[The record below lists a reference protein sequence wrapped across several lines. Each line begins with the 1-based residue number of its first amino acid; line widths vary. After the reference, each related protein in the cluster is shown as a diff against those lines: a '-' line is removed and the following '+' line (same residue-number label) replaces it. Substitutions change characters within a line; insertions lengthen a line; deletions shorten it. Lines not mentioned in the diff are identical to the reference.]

1 MCASKGEFVK
11 MSSVEVVCTINTNTI
26 LMRGIKM
33 NLSISDVGSIIGL
46 ILQIFLWVIF
56 IYFLLVSAFGWLK
69 REEAPLSDFPV
80 KNKFAILIAAHNEE
94 KVIASAVRSLKEI
107 DYPKDMYDIYV
118 IADNCD
124 DATAEV
130 AREAGAQVHERFDAV
145 KRGKGHSLEW
155 MFDRLLAMDIEYDA
169 VCILDADNLVSK
181 NFFLEMNKRLCQGH
195 KVIQGYLD
203 SKNPED
209 SWISANYSIA
219 YWISNRL
226 FQLPRYYLGL
236 NCALGG
242 TGFVMRMD
250 VLKEI
255 GWGATCLTEDL
266 EFSLK
271 LIQRNMRVA
280 WSHEAVVYDE
290 KPLRLMQSCRQRK
303 RWMQGHCDCASRYL
317 KTMIKKGIQEKN
329 MVAIDAALYLIQPF
343 VIVVSTLNAVLRALI
358 GLFELDMTTLSGKD
372 IILFLLLVIVVTY
385 INVLF
390 VAVEGKFSAKI
401 GIYSL
406 LLPIYSL
413 TWVPIIIAGFVSR
426 NEKEWAHT
434 EHTRNLEID
443 DMHRLER
450 AG

>member
-1 MCASKGEFVK
+1 
-11 MSSVEVVCTINTNTI
+11 
-26 LMRGIKM
+26 M
-33 NLSISDVGSIIGL
+33 NLNVLSEIGSKVGFVFQAI
-46 ILQIFLWVIF
+46 LWVVFAYYGCIS
-56 IYFLLVSAFGWLK
+56 VFGWVK
-69 REEAPLSDFPV
+69 RREEPASNFPI

-94 KVIASAVRSLKEI
+94 KVIASAVRSLKDI

-124 DATAEV
+124 DNTAKI
-130 AREAGAQVHERFDAV
+130 ARDAGANVYERFDSE
-145 KRGKGHSLEW
+145 KKGKGYSLEW
-155 MFDRLLAMDIEYDA
+155 MFKNLFDTGIEYDA
-169 VCILDADNLVSK
+169 VCILDADNLVSP

-203 SKNPED
+203 SKNPKD

-242 TGFVMRMD
+242 TGFVMSME

-271 LIQRNMRVA
+271 LVQRNMKVS

-290 KPLRLMQSCRQRK
+290 KPLRLAQSCRQRK
-303 RWMQGHCDCASRYL
+303 RWMQGHCDCAGRYL
-317 KTMIKKGIQEKN
+317 KSLLKKSIKDRDP
-329 MVAIDAALYLIQPF
+329 VAFDAALYLIQPF
-343 VIVVSTLNAVLRALI
+343 TIVASGISMLVNCIIGIYTFDMAKLFTL
-358 GLFELDMTTLSGKD
+358 DT
-372 IILFLLLVIVVTY
+372 ILFMLLVAVVTY
-385 INVLF
+385 LNIVF
-390 VAVEGKFSAKI
+390 VMVEGKFSKKI
-401 GIYSL
+401 GLYFL
-406 LLPIYSL
+406 VFPLYSL
-413 TWVPIIIAGFVSR
+413 TWIPIIIAGFFAR
-426 NEKEWAHT
+426 HEKEWAHT
-434 EHTRNLEID
+434 QHTRNLEIN
-443 DMHRLER
+443 DMNGNLEK

>member
-1 MCASKGEFVK
+1 
-11 MSSVEVVCTINTNTI
+11 
-26 LMRGIKM
+26 M
-33 NLSISDVGSIIGL
+33 NLSISDIASSIGFV
-46 ILQIFLWVIF
+46 LQIFLWVIF
-56 IYFLLVSAFGWLK
+56 IYFFLISMFGWLK
-69 REEAPLSDFPV
+69 RKERPASEFPI

-94 KVIASAVRSLKEI
+94 RVIASAVRSLKEI
-107 DYPKDMYDIYV
+107 DYPCDMYDIYV
-118 IADNCD
+118 IADNCED
-124 DATAEV
+124 STADV
-130 AREAGAQVHERFDAV
+130 AREAGAQVYERFDTT
-145 KRGKGHSLEW
+145 KKGKGHSLEW
-155 MFDRLLAMDIEYDA
+155 MFSNLLSMDVEYDA

-271 LIQRNMRVA
+271 LIQKDMKVA

-303 RWMQGHCDCASRYL
+303 RWMQGHCDCAGRYL
-317 KTMIKKGIQEKN
+317 KELLKKGIKERN

-343 VIVVSTLNAVLRALI
+343 IIVVSTLNAVTRALI
-358 GLFELDMTTLSGKD
+358 GLCYLDLSALNGKD
-372 IILFLLLVIVVTY
+372 TILFLVLIFVVTY

-390 VAVEGKFSAKI
+390 VAVEGKFSSKI
-401 GIYSL
+401 GLYSL
-406 LLPIYSL
+406 SLPIYSL
-413 TWVPIIIAGFVSR
+413 TWVPIIIAGFINR
-426 NEKEWAHT
+426 HEKEWAHT

-443 DMHRLER
+443 DMHRLEK

>member
-1 MCASKGEFVK
+1 
-11 MSSVEVVCTINTNTI
+11 
-26 LMRGIKM
+26 M
-33 NLSISDVGSIIGL
+33 NLGILNEIGSKLGFVF
-46 ILQIFLWVIF
+46 QTVLWVIF
-56 IYFLLVSAFGWLK
+56 VYYGCISVFGWVK
-69 REEAPLSDFPV
+69 RREEPASNFPI

-118 IADNCD
+118 IADNCE
-124 DATAEV
+124 DATAKI
-130 AREAGAQVHERFDAV
+130 AKDAGAKVYERFDTE
-145 KRGKGHSLEW
+145 KKGKGYSLEW
-155 MFDRLLAMDIEYDA
+155 MFKNLFETGIEYDA
-169 VCILDADNLVSK
+169 VCILDADNLVSP

-203 SKNPED
+203 SKNPND

-242 TGFVMRMD
+242 TGFVMSMD
-250 VLKEI
+250 VLKDI

-271 LIQRNMRVA
+271 LVQKNMKVS

-290 KPLRLMQSCRQRK
+290 KPLRLAQSCRQRK

-317 KTMIKKGIQEKN
+317 KSLLKKAFLERDP
-329 MVAIDAALYLIQPF
+329 VAFDAALYLIQPF
-343 VIVVSTLNAVLRALI
+343 TIVASGVSMVVNCVKGMYYLDLSKLMTVDTL
-358 GLFELDMTTLSGKD
+358 
-372 IILFLLLVIVVTY
+372 LFLALVAVVTY
-385 INVLF
+385 LNIVF
-390 VAVEGKFSAKI
+390 VMIEGKFSIKI
-401 GIYSL
+401 GLYFL
-406 LLPIYSL
+406 LFPLYSL
-413 TWVPIIIAGFVSR
+413 TWIPIIIAGFIAR
-426 NEKEWAHT
+426 NGKEWAHT
-434 EHTRNLEID
+434 EHTRNLEIN
-443 DMHRLER
+443 DMNKLEK

>member
-1 MCASKGEFVK
+1 
-11 MSSVEVVCTINTNTI
+11 
-26 LMRGIKM
+26 M
-33 NLSISDVGSIIGL
+33 NLSINEISSIIGF
-46 ILQIFLWVIF
+46 ILQVLLWIVF
-56 IYFLLVSAFGWLK
+56 IYYFIVSAFGWLK
-69 REEAPLSDFPV
+69 RGEVPATEFPV
-80 KNKFAILIAAHNEE
+80 KNRFAILIAAHNEE
-94 KVIASAVRSLKEI
+94 RVIASAVRSLNDI

-124 DATAEV
+124 DKTAEI
-130 AREAGAQVHERFDAV
+130 AREVGAQVYERVDSV
-145 KRGKGHSLEW
+145 KKGKGYSLEW
-155 MFDRLLAMDIEYDA
+155 MFNNLLAMEVEYDA

-255 GWGATCLTEDL
+255 GWGAICLTEDL

-271 LIQRNMRVA
+271 LIQKNMKVA

-290 KPLRLMQSCRQRK
+290 KPLRLVQSCRQRK

-317 KTMIKKGIQEKN
+317 KALLIKGIKERD
-329 MVAIDAALYLIQPF
+329 MVAIDASLYLIQPF
-343 VIVVSTLNAVLRALI
+343 VIVISTVNAFVRGII
-358 GLFELDMTTLSGKD
+358 GLCCLDIATFSGKD
-372 IILFLLLVIVVTY
+372 VLLFLVLVLVVTY
-385 INVLF
+385 VNILF
-390 VAVEGKFSAKI
+390 VAVEGKFSPKV
-401 GIYSL
+401 GVYSL

-413 TWVPIIIAGFVSR
+413 TWVPIIIAGFINR
-426 NEKEWAHT
+426 RKKEWAHT
-434 EHTRNLEID
+434 EHTRNLEIN
-443 DMHRLER
+443 DMHGLEK